1 MPKKKQLAPQVRQLL
16 SEVSGQGRQ
25 HLAEV
30 ETDLVQTTALLDE
43 AIEKLGAS
51 FMAIHA
57 AVCAQ
62 QEAVNVLL
70 SGTAPAQENVERVK
84 AMSSEI
90 GRHVNSAVTGLQFQD
105 MTSQLIGR
113 TVRRVTGLREVLS
126 VLETGSAGMSEEAEV
141 EEVVDI
147 LHNLNAVIATQSEKL
162 ESLLWKPVQQTHME
176 SGDVELF

>member
-1 MPKKKQLAPQVRQLL
+1 MTRKKLLGSQVKRLL
-16 SEVSGQGRQ
+16 TGVSDQGNQ
-25 HLAEV
+25 HLTEV
-30 ETDLVQTTALLDE
+30 ETDLVQTTFLLGE

-62 QEAVNVLL
+62 QEAVDSLL
-70 SGTAPAQENVERVK
+70 AGGKPTVENAARLKEIHG
-84 AMSSEI
+84 EI
-90 GRHVNSAVTGLQFQD
+90 GKHVNAAVTGLQFQD

-126 VLETGSAGMSEEAEV
+126 VLGSGGTNVLPDSDIEEI
-141 EEVVDI
+141 EEV
-147 LHNLNAVIATQSEKL
+147 LEHLNAVIDSHTEKL
-162 ESLLWKPVQQTHME
+162 ESVAWKPVQQTHME